1 MIEEL
6 GYLIKNRSTWE
17 FPVIKKFRDLS
28 FTIVLIFLIAIG
40 VYWIMEQL
48 QKDYLDQYINILGE
62 KLISMVPE
70 SSEKKALSEM
80 FDQFKTKVEKN
91 EVSPEQVEKIAADI
105 FNFSYLSDS
114 LSYAEASALIAVP
127 EVPEV
132 PALEPDD
139 KQWRELERRLES
151 VYRFEQKSQVLPEI
165 KFQVDQN
172 LNILIDDK
180 VRQTLVEKE
189 NEHLILEMKI
199 LENNKSVIWVKS
211 LDSNIVMMREQLIQ
225 IRGDENLL
233 EQEKLSEIKEVLV
246 VAIDSLHSVISI
258 KMDSIKY
265 KYEYN
270 IEKMEKEKK
279 KGKSKK

>member
-1 MIEEL
+1 M
-6 GYLIKNRSTWE
+6 
-17 FPVIKKFRDLS
+17 IKKFRDLS
-28 FTIVLIFLIAIG
+28 FTILLIFLIAIG

-70 SSEKKALSEM
+70 SSEKKALSEI

-91 EVSPEQVEKIAADI
+91 EVSPEQVERIAADI

-132 PALEPDD
+132 PALEPDE
-139 KQWRELERRLES
+139 KQWRELERRLET
-151 VYRFEQKSQVLPEI
+151 VYRFEQKRNVLPEI
-165 KFQVDQN
+165 KFQVDHN
-172 LNILIDDK
+172 LNILIDDE
-180 VRQTLVEKE
+180 VRQALVDKE
-189 NEHLILEMKI
+189 NEHLIMEMKI
-199 LENNKSVIWVKS
+199 LEKNKSVVWVKS
-211 LDSNIVMMREQLIQ
+211 LDSNIVVMREKLIH

-233 EQEKLSEIKEVLV
+233 EQEKLNEIREVLV
-246 VAIDSLHSVISI
+246 VEIDSLHSVISI

-270 IEKMEKEKK
+270 IEKKDKR
-279 KGKSKK
+279 